1 MDGQLAELFLSPV
14 RGHRVFGNGGIS
26 LTHIPRLAKER
37 SNRIHPSVGQTM
49 DLLQLS
55 EENFISLF
63 QRLGYCSR
71 SGEKDKTKT
80 YEEGHPKEA
89 VRIHG
94 KSFRVK

>member
-26 LTHIPRLAKER
+26 LAYIPRLAKEG
-37 SNRIHPSVGQTM
+37 SNRIHLSLGQTV

-63 QRLGYCSR
+63 KRLRHCSR
-71 SGEKDKTKT
+71 LRKQDEAQK
-80 YEEGHPKEA
+80 YREAHPKKM
-89 VRIHG
+89 VQIHG
-94 KSFRVK
+94 NSFRVK